1 MGANNFT
8 KTISITS
15 GKGGVGKTT
24 LTANLALAFAQRGKK
39 ILIIDGDLGM
49 ANVDIFFA
57 TKARGSLHEVIQG
70 KKTMSEI
77 LTELYP
83 NIHLIS
89 GGSGITE
96 YQQMTALHR
105 QSMLES
111 ISQLPYRFDI
121 ALIDTAPGIS
131 DQVLQLNA
139 ASDEINVVITPDPSS
154 LTDSYA
160 LIKILNQRYKRNRFS
175 IICNQVRD
183 EMEGRQLFIKFQ
195 DVCDRFLSLVLNYS
209 GSIPFDPT
217 VKRASQQQ
225 KLFMK
230 QESATVS
237 TKATQE
243 LANEMIK
250 RMSHLDAN
258 SGLQVFWEQVVGTA

>member
-1 MGANNFT
+1 MGAVNYT
-8 KTISITS
+8 KTISLTS

-24 LTANLALAFAQRGKK
+24 LTANLALTFAQLGKK
-39 ILIIDGDLGM
+39 VLIVDGDLGM
-49 ANVDIFFA
+49 ANVDIFFG
-57 TKARGSLHEVIQG
+57 TKAKGSLHEVLQG
-70 KKTMSEI
+70 KKTVQEI

-89 GGSGITE
+89 GGTGVTD
-96 YQQMTALHR
+96 YNQMTALQR

-111 ISQLPYRFDI
+111 ISQLPHRFDI
-121 ALIDTAPGIS
+121 ALIDTAPGIA
-131 DQVLQLNA
+131 DHVLQLNA
-139 ASDEINVVITPDPSS
+139 ASDEINVIITPDPSS

-160 LIKILNQRYKRNRFS
+160 LIKVLNQKYKRNRFS

-183 EMEGRQLFIKFQ
+183 DIEGRQLFLRFQ
-195 DVCDRFLSLVLNYS
+195 DVCDRFLSVVLNFS
-209 GSIPFDPT
+209 GSVPFDPT

-225 KLFMK
+225 RLFMK

-237 TKATQE
+237 TKATQA

-250 RMSHLDAN
+250 RVSHLEAN
-258 SGLQVFWEQVVGTA
+258 PGLQVFWEQVVGTA

>member
-1 MGANNFT
+1 MSGNNFT
-8 KTISITS
+8 KTMSLTS

-24 LTANLALAFAQRGKK
+24 LTTNLALAFAQRGKK
-39 ILIIDGDLGM
+39 VLILDGDLGM
-49 ANVDIFFA
+49 ANVDIFFG
-57 TKARGSLHEVIQG
+57 TKAKGSLHEVILG
-70 KKTMSEI
+70 HKSMSEI

-83 NIHLIS
+83 NIHLVS
-89 GGSGITE
+89 GGSGITD
-96 YQQMTALHR
+96 YQNMTALQR

-111 ISQLPYRFDI
+111 LSHLPHRFDI
-121 ALIDTAPGIS
+121 ALIDTAPGIA
-131 DQVLQLNA
+131 DHVLQLNS
-139 ASDEINVVITPDPSS
+139 ASDEINVIITPDPSS

-160 LIKILNQRYKRNRFS
+160 LIKIMAQKYKRTRFS

-195 DVCDRFLSLVLNYS
+195 DVCDRFLSVVLNYS
-209 GSIPFDPT
+209 GSVPFDTT
-217 VKRASQQQ
+217 VKRANQSQ

-237 TKATQE
+237 TKATQA
-243 LANEMIK
+243 LANDMIK
-250 RMSHLDAN
+250 RLSHLESN